1 MSAEGVVNVRLLD
14 VNDNVPKLV
23 ENKAFICAKN
33 AEPVIIKA
41 TDRDKP
47 PFAQPFTF
55 VLGTGQKSPNWDLT
69 SVDGTRVKKAK
80 KNQKKKKSQD
90 QMEIILFCL
99 TGLTAKLTLKK
110 IPTSDQTFTLPINIK
125 DNAGLGVTNALSG
138 K

>member
-23 ENKAFICAKN
+23 ESKAFICAKN

-55 VLGTGQKSPNWDLT
+55 VLGKGQKNPNWDL
-69 SVDGTRVKKAK
+69 SSDDGTRVKKAK
-80 KNQKKKKSQD
+80 KKKKKSRD
-90 QMEIILFCL
+90 RMEIILFCL

-110 IPTSDQTFTLPINIK
+110 IPTSDTTFTLPINIK

>member
-23 ENKAFICAKN
+23 ESKAFICAKN

-41 TDRDKP
+41 TDRDNP

-55 VLGTGQKSPNWDLT
+55 VLGSGKKSPNWDLS
-69 SVDGTRVKKAK
+69 SVDGTTVKKRK
-80 KNQKKKKSQD
+80 KKHKKKSQD

-110 IPTSDQTFTLPINIK
+110 IPTSDTTFTLPINIK
-125 DNAGLGVTNALSG
+125 DHAGLGVTNALSG